1 MTSETQIIARIINS
15 QTGIGKRIG
24 GIPEL
29 TTDTMTL
36 VDSRG
41 NPADLEVKVLVVTS
55 SMGGFV
61 NGILETG
68 GVMDKCVQMWTRNYG
83 ALGQTA
89 RVCFGV
95 LCANRK
101 KEEVK
106 RDFGDL
112 RIRRSEGRVV
122 NTPLVFKGVLFQ
134 ETKRRPEKKKSE
146 REKEEKRAR
155 KREGLIVGGRG
166 EENSRVLF
174 RDADQESKT
183 RMRNN
188 ALRTGPRQA
197 VE

>member
-1 MTSETQIIARIINS
+1 MNEQDYGDRKSVFHYCQSFA
-15 QTGIGKRIG
+15 
-24 GIPEL
+24 
-29 TTDTMTL
+29 
-36 VDSRG
+36 
-41 NPADLEVKVLVVTS
+41 S
-55 SMGGFV
+55 SGDIFGTYGFV

-101 KEEVK
+101 KEVK
-106 RDFGDL
+106 RDFGD
-112 RIRRSEGRVV
+112 
-122 NTPLVFKGVLFQ
+122 
-134 ETKRRPEKKKSE
+134 EKTGEKKSE

-166 EENSRVLF
+166 EENPRVLLG
-174 RDADQESKT
+174 DADQEFET
-183 RMRNN
+183 RMRKN
-188 ALRTGPRQA
+188 ALRTGRRQA